1 MSGTVTNIRRKIVTL
16 AVTTLALGGLGA
28 GLAPT
33 AGAET
38 LPQLPEHEQPSP
50 IWREDVTAVATV
62 YSPYRGKVVCDGFH
76 WQTTECWQQRPDGQ
90 WQTMT
95 DIRTTAELS
104 QSWQT
109 VPPRLVYPIWEPGAL
124 VVPEG
129 SQGSLGSLGSLGSP

>member
-1 MSGTVTNIRRKIVTL
+1 MSGTVTTIRRKIVTL
-16 AVTTLALGGLGA
+16 AVTTLTLGGLGA

-50 IWREDVTAVATV
+50 IWREDVTTVATV

-109 VPPRLVYPIWEPGAL
+109 VPPRLVYPVWEPGAL

-129 SQGSLGSLGSLGSP
+129 PLGSLGSP

>member
-16 AVTTLALGGLGA
+16 AVTTLTLGGLGA

-38 LPQLPEHEQPSP
+38 LPGLPEHEQPSP
-50 IWREDVTAVATV
+50 IWREDVTTVATV
-62 YSPYRGKVVCDGFH
+62 YSPYQGKVVCDGFH

-90 WQTMT
+90 WQTMVDLRT
-95 DIRTTAELS
+95 DVELA
-104 QSWQT
+104 QPWQT
-109 VPPRLVYPIWEPGAL
+109 VPPRLVYPAWESGAL

-129 SQGSLGSLGSLGSP
+129 SQGSLGSLSSPGSL